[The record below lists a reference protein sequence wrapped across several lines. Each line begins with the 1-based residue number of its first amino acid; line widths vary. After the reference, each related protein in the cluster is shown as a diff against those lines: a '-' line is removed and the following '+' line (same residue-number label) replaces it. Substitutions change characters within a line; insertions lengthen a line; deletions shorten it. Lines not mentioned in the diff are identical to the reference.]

1 MRMISSRSYFKNEA
15 ILIAVICFAPF
26 FVALLFFIV
35 VMLVR
40 YLSA

>member
-15 ILIAVICFAPF
+15 IWMAVICFGPF

-40 YLSA
+40 YLGG